1 MRKPKRT
8 AEFGSRPARHDIN
21 KRNLEIVE
29 RIRER
34 VRSAPDTKLTLEMV
48 ASEEG
53 LSATRMHQVFEA
65 VQRESFGSYV
75 RRAKLQY
82 ACGLMRAFRD
92 WTCTRVAF
100 EAGYSESSEFSRSFK
115 REYGIA
121 PSNWDRVRPL
131 NRLGADT
138 ESKGNVGRSNDPKDI
153 CDSSFPDHAP
163 SAATPVSIRTQA
175 AQKVA
180 VIAVPNAIDPANL
193 AAAFDELEEFLTQS
207 GQIRPGRRFVG
218 LSYDSNLD
226 TQPELIRFELA
237 YPVDPDVGSEKD
249 VLTRTLP
256 QTTVA
261 ILPCRGG
268 VKEFIAA
275 WDYLLRGFLPSSQ
288 WGFGQ
293 GPHMEIYYND
303 PRRFGMAYWD
313 MDCIIPVRRAGQDF
327 DN

>member
-1 MRKPKRT
+1 M
-8 AEFGSRPARHDIN
+8 DN
-21 KRNLEIVE
+21 RNLELVE

-34 VRSAPDTKLTLEMV
+34 VRSAPDTKLTLDMV
-48 ASEEG
+48 AGEEG

-82 ACGLMRAFRD
+82 ACGLMRAFPN
-92 WTCTRVAF
+92 WTCTRIAF

-131 NRLGADT
+131 NRLVANEEPKGDADQGDNT
-138 ESKGNVGRSNDPKDI
+138 GDACDPA
-153 CDSSFPDHAP
+153 FPDHAP
-163 SAATPVSIRTQA
+163 STATPVAIRTRA
-175 AQKVA
+175 AEKVA
-180 VIAVPNAIDPANL
+180 VTAVPNAIDPENL
-193 AAAFDELEEFLTQS
+193 SAAFDELEEFACRT
-207 GQIRPGRRFVG
+207 GQLRPDRRFLG

-237 YPVDPDVGSEKD
+237 YPVDPHIENHDD
-249 VLTRTLP
+249 ILTRVLP

-261 ILPCRGG
+261 VLPCRGG

-293 GPHMEIYYND
+293 GPHMEVYYND

-313 MDCIIPVRRAGQDF
+313 MDCTIPVRRAR
-327 DN
+327 